1 MARESNSLVL
11 KNGFGDLS
19 APMSF
24 VVGIPAIIDP
34 TSPLNFRLYMKQFL
48 SKIRALPKS
57 KLAAGHMLESA
68 YGWIFSRS
76 RDFEASTLE
85 DGFLYPKQYRSYYG
99 DDDGLCG
106 IHESLQAAVRTKA
119 LISIGYRSARRGF
132 SGDPLLVT
140 RPYIGRVEKLSDD
153 GKTFQLKIGD
163 DYRTFR
169 IAELKWF
176 GKFSNQYA
184 DGVMRH
190 LHMTFSP
197 LDGGRAV
204 LQWQIIDGENSPLLA
219 EPWHE
224 PLQPEERLLLK
235 EPPLDPKDLSEEEL
249 LEELL
254 TVTNEQELDEAEVTR
269 AELKEYYGEYLRI
282 DVLSEKSTVV
292 EEVHMRLIA
301 VRFDPQGDYIKLI
314 GEGGIELYDTAKTF
328 KFYDLAKL

>member
-1 MARESNSLVL
+1 MARESNTLVL
-11 KNGFGDLS
+11 KNSFGDLS

-24 VVGIPAIIDP
+24 VVGIPAIIDS
-34 TSPLNFRLYMKQFL
+34 TNKLNFRLYMKRFL
-48 SKIRALPKS
+48 SEIRNLPKS
-57 KLAAGHMLESA
+57 KLAPGHMLESA
-68 YGWIFSRS
+68 YGGIFSGS
-76 RDFEASTLE
+76 RDFKASTLE
-85 DGFLYPKQYRSYYG
+85 DGFLYPKQYRDYWVEN
-99 DDDGLCG
+99 DGLYG
-106 IHESLQAAVRTKA
+106 IHESLQAAARTKT

-140 RPYIGRVEKLSDD
+140 RPYIGRAEKLYSD

-184 DGVMRH
+184 DGVMSHVH
-190 LHMTFSP
+190 LTFSP
-197 LDGGRAV
+197 LEGGRAV

-224 PLQPEERLLLK
+224 PLQPEERQLLK
-235 EPPLDPKDLSEEEL
+235 EPTLDPNDPSEEEL
-249 LEELL
+249 LEALL
-254 TVTNEQELDEAEVTR
+254 TVTNEQELEEAELTR
-269 AELKEYYGEYLRI
+269 GELKEYYGEYVRI
-282 DVLSEKSTVV
+282 DVLSGERAVV

-301 VRFDPQGDYIKLI
+301 VRFDPQRDYIKLI